1 MSRSYLRLAACALA
15 LVGAT
20 LAARGAAAQDQP
32 AVTGKLAL
40 TIEYTGK
47 GPVDADHR
55 IWVWVFDTPSIS
67 ASSMPLSIA
76 SLSQNGGTHTFYGLP
91 SEIYFAMAYDE
102 KGGYDG
108 AMGPPVQGTPIAI
121 HGMTPAGTG
130 SPVKTGGD
138 DAVLK
143 TTFDDSVRMP

>member
-47 GPVDADHR
+47 GP
-55 IWVWVFDTPSIS
+55 VFDTPSIS